1 MALCA
6 LELECVVAYNRCDLK
21 SNPKGCLSLSIE
33 ALLCKLVSDV
43 DGATGAIIIAADG
56 EAVLWHATM
65 DAERLRLRGA
75 YVAVA
80 VRSYRESRARTKL
93 GAVRTLVLEYE
104 GSSLVAEEIDND
116 CFVVIELAASANIG
130 EAIFRLGP
138 AVTKLRRE
146 LIS

>member
-1 MALCA
+1 M
-6 LELECVVAYNRCDLK
+6 
-21 SNPKGCLSLSIE
+21 PIE
-33 ALLCKLVSDV
+33 ALLSKLVSDV
-43 DGATGAIIIAADG
+43 DGATGAIVLAADG

-80 VRSYRESRARTKL
+80 VQSYRESRARTKL

-116 CFVVIELAASANIG
+116 CFVVIELEASANIG